1 MGLAQLAGGCRRLS
15 GIEIKDDRAPA
26 VLGEQRG
33 DCPADAATRRR
44 PGNNADLVGK
54 KHFPTFCSLL

>member
-1 MGLAQLAGGCRRLS
+1 MGLAQLAGGCCRLS

-33 DCPADAATRRR
+33 DCPANAAT
-44 PGNNADLVGK
+44 
-54 KHFPTFCSLL
+54 